1 MGSALHYGSLILAP
15 SLAAS
20 LYATIGVSGILGID
34 CITFGVAI
42 ITLISRRIPQPA
54 APDSA
59 SFKNLRQ
66 DLGSGFRLLFTHVPL
81 RNLLL
86 LLLPFGFVHDLGE
99 TLYAPM
105 ILARTNGS
113 AAALGQ
119 IGTAAGLG
127 GVTGAIIVSIW
138 GGFKQS
144 SLGVFTAMIG
154 AGLSKMT
161 VGLGRSLRVW
171 LPAQFCSS
179 FNFPLM
185 DSSET
190 AIWMKNV
197 APEMQGRVFA
207 ANAFLA
213 QCLSALAMIVAGPLG
228 DLLIEPAMTSQTG
241 LSQGLGRIFGTAPGA
256 GFALIYT
263 TCALSMIAIGVYGLS
278 RRSLIT
284 RL

>member
-1 MGSALHYGSLILAP
+1 VRDEDFLNKTAK
-15 SLAAS
+15 
-20 LYATIGVSGILGID
+20 
-34 CITFGVAI
+34 F
-42 ITLISRRIPQPA
+42 SRKHTAYSHI
-54 APDSA
+54 
-59 SFKNLRQ
+59 
-66 DLGSGFRLLFTHVPL
+66 VPL

-86 LLLPFGFVHDLGE
+86 LVLPFCFVHDLGE
-99 TLYAPM
+99 VLYAPM

-119 IGTAAGLG
+119 IGTAAGIG
-127 GVTGAIIVSIW
+127 GVTGAIVVSLW
-138 GGFKQS
+138 GGFKQP

-154 AGLSKMT
+154 AGLSKTT
-161 VGLGRSLRVW
+161 VGLGQSLRLW

-207 ANAFLA
+207 ANSLLA
-213 QCLSALAMIVAGPLG
+213 QCLSSIAMLLAGPLG
-228 DLLIEPAMTSQTG
+228 DRLIEPAMTSQTA
-241 LSQGLGRIFGTAPGA
+241 LSRGLGSIFGTAPGA

-263 TCALSMIAIGVYGLS
+263 TCALSMIVIGVYGLS
-278 RRSLIT
+278 RRSSMTCL
-284 RL
+284 